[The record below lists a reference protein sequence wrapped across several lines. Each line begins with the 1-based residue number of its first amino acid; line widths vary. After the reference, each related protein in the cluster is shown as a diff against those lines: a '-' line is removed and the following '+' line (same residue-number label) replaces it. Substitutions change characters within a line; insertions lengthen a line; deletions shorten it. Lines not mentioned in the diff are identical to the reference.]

1 MIILDT
7 NVISAIMRPEPE
19 DVVIEW
25 LNRYDLEYLWLTSIS
40 IMEIQYGIN
49 LLPGGKKKDHLQD
62 AFNLMLLKSFR
73 KRIIEFEENAALA
86 TADIAAVNKRSGQNI
101 TIQDL
106 QIAGIA
112 LAKGATIATRNVKDF
127 NHSNI
132 EIINPWHSCNSQ

>member
-7 NVISAIMRPEPE
+7 NVISALMHPKP
-19 DVVIEW
+19 DTSVIKW

-49 LLPGGKKKDHLQD
+49 LLADGKKRDHLQD

-73 KRIIEFEENAALA
+73 KRIIEFEEDAALA
-86 TADIAAVNKRSGQNI
+86 AADIAASSKRSGQNI

-112 LAKGATIATRNVKDF
+112 MAKGAAIATRNVKDF
-127 NHSNI
+127 NHSDI
-132 EIINPWHSCNSQ
+132 EIINPWESQ

>member
-1 MIILDT
+1 MILLDT
-7 NVISAIMRPEPE
+7 NVISAIMRPRPE
-19 DVVIEW
+19 AVVIEW

-40 IMEIQYGIN
+40 IMEIQYGIH
-49 LLPGGKKKDHLQD
+49 LLPDGKKRKQLQD

-86 TADIAAVNKRSGQNI
+86 AADIAASNKRAGQNI

-112 LAKGATIATRNVKDF
+112 LSRGAAIATRNVKDF
-127 NHSNI
+127 THSNI
-132 EIINPWHSCNSQ
+132 EIINPWENAS